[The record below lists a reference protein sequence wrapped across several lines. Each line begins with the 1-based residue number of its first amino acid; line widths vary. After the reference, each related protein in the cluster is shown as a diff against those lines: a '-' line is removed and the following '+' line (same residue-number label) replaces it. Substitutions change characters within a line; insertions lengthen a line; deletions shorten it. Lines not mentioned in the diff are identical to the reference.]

1 MLSYPIAPKL
11 GQFAMPTAVRAMK
24 RAWLPA
30 AVVLVAVLMLAC
42 SQTPE
47 PTPVPTQPPEPTP
60 TPAPTATPE
69 PTVTPEPTPTPE
81 PTAEPPDM
89 LFRYTQAVQLLNAA
103 QYEEAISSFDI
114 VLRVLPD
121 LAIAYNYRGVAHY
134 HEEQYDL
141 ALEDFDKSIELKKT
155 SPTPFLNRATLHDK
169 LGNTRLAIEDLEA
182 AMELYRESGN
192 AAGVNAVQR
201 QLNQAAGP

>member
-1 MLSYPIAPKL
+1 
-11 GQFAMPTAVRAMK
+11 
-24 RAWLPA
+24 
-30 AVVLVAVLMLAC
+30 
-42 SQTPE
+42 
-47 PTPVPTQPPEPTP
+47 
-60 TPAPTATPE
+60 
-69 PTVTPEPTPTPE
+69 
-81 PTAEPPDM
+81 M

-103 QYEEAISSFDI
+103 QYDEAISSFDI

-121 LAIAYNYRGVAHY
+121 LAIAYNYRGVAYY

-182 AMELYRESGN
+182 ALELYREGGN

-201 QLNQAAGP
+201 QLNQTAGP